1 MSGHGGSGS
10 LSEEM
15 RRWSNWGH
23 WAEGALLAAVG
34 VLAWLEAARALTG
47 IGTYS
52 WAVLLVAAG
61 VLLPLVIFGHGHE
74 AYEEFGGREAIWAD
88 PQQRQHLVMAA
99 VLVVSGVSE
108 VTARNAGVTWLGYV
122 WPLGLAFVG
131 ILFTVHTQ
139 HGTSSAARRAVLV
152 HRVLGV
158 SIVLA
163 GVARAVQLAL
173 EASRGFWAYAWVV
186 ILLVVAL
193 QLLVY
198 REPVGAYE
206 PEPR

>member
-1 MSGHGGSGS
+1 
-10 LSEEM
+10 M

-23 WAEGALLAAVG
+23 WAEGVLLAAVG
-34 VLAWLEAARALTG
+34 VLAWLEAAGALTG

-52 WAVLLVAAG
+52 WAVLLVVAG

-74 AYEEFGGREAIWAD
+74 AYEEFSGREAIWSD

-108 VTARNAGVTWLGYV
+108 IIARNAGVAWLAYV
-122 WPLGLAFVG
+122 WPLGLMAVG
-131 ILFTVHTQ
+131 LLFMVHTQ
-139 HGTSSAARRAVLV
+139 HGTSAAARRAILV
-152 HRVLGV
+152 HRVLGA

-163 GVARAVQLAL
+163 GIARVVQLAL
-173 EASRGFWAYAWVV
+173 GESRGLWAYAWVV
-186 ILLVVAL
+186 ILLAVAL

-206 PEPR
+206 PEHG